1 MGLGKHVCGEDEE
14 EIARLIDEATGG
26 IMKAIS
32 SGDLPQCLSKDVKHR
47 RYRRGCTYV
56 MLQMRFELICIC
68 AHAYAFG
75 DWPKHICI

>member
-14 EIARLIDEATGG
+14 EIARLFDEATGG

-47 RYRRGCTYV
+47 RYSRVCTY
-56 MLQMRFELICIC
+56 I
-68 AHAYAFG
+68 
-75 DWPKHICI
+75 